1 LAIFYILIFILLII
15 TILFVYLSVALKKN
29 KLMFLWPI
37 HIFKLFFSILNCNKL
52 QKNFPNVACYQA
64 EYIAHIL
71 FACVGTILT
80 LFFGYVFSTYFYDIK
95 TLTNNYKN
103 RQNTSFDVSMIIVK
117 VLIVLFFEFF
127 SDILDSQNV
136 ILSLIL
142 LISSTFLFFRIWIE
156 KPYYFIS
163 TQKVGFF
170 LF

>member
-1 LAIFYILIFILLII
+1 M
-15 TILFVYLSVALKKN
+15 ALKKN

-37 HIFKLFFSILNCNKL
+37 HIFKLFATLFNSILIIPFLEIFFSILNCNKL
-52 QKNFPNVACYQA
+52 QKNFPSVACYQA
-64 EYIAHIL
+64 EYIAHTL
-71 FACVGTILT
+71 FACVGTIIT
-80 LFFGYVFSTYFYDIK
+80 LFFGYVFATYFYDIK

-103 RQNTSFDVSMIIVK
+103 RQNTSFDVTMLIVK

-142 LISSTFLFFRIWIE
+142 LISSTLLFFRIWIE

-163 TQKVGFF
+163 TQKVGFS